1 MGKRGY
7 ERLNQKNRVAP
18 AGTFADNDLAKMIE
32 TVKYS
37 GKSDHKK
44 NPGDFG
50 LTPPANHPQ
59 DKTLCEVANVVR
71 RKDALALLKKGLKL
85 GTIGVPDKNG
95 WPKRIW
101 AVAENDTVLEAQM
114 DAVGSYHG
122 YPLTPR
128 DPVGK
133 VVAEIWKGTE

>member
-1 MGKRGY
+1 MGKKRY
-7 ERLNQKNRVAP
+7 VRYNPKKRIAP
-18 AGTFADNDLAKMIE
+18 VGTFADHDLANMIK
-32 TVKYS
+32 TVEYT
-37 GKSDHKK
+37 GKSDHKR

-50 LTPPANHPQ
+50 LTPPANHRQ

-101 AVAENDTVLEAQM
+101 AVAQNDTVLEAQM
-114 DAVGSYHG
+114 DAVGSNHD
-122 YPLTPR
+122 YPLKPR

-133 VVAEIWKGTE
+133 VVAKIWKGTE

>member
-44 NPGDFG
+44 KSGRFRID
-50 LTPPANHPQ
+50 PASEPSS
-59 DKTLCEVANVVR
+59 R
-71 RKDALALLKKGLKL
+71 
-85 GTIGVPDKNG
+85 
-95 WPKRIW
+95 
-101 AVAENDTVLEAQM
+101 
-114 DAVGSYHG
+114 
-122 YPLTPR
+122 
-128 DPVGK
+128 
-133 VVAEIWKGTE
+133 